1 MEYRLQLMNTSQ
13 YIKQVI
19 HKKKDKRWFN
29 YTELFAWELEDFDL
43 LVLADGSMYGYE
55 KVARTI
61 INIDPALEAEDI
73 NPWDYTTLW
82 ARYIRLNASSWI
94 MKMRDYPREMIKAVN
109 VAWSGTLCGAEQRGN
124 DDINFRTNIIDPGT
138 YFDNITVPRNLG
150 KFS

>member
-1 MEYRLQLMNTSQ
+1 M
-13 YIKQVI
+13 
-19 HKKKDKRWFN
+19 
-29 YTELFAWELEDFDL
+29 

-94 MKMRDYPREMIKAVN
+94 MKMRDYPREMIKARVVKWAQN
-109 VAWSGTLCGAEQRGN
+109 PIVLFAKLRKPQFHKLRK
-124 DDINFRTNIIDPGT
+124 
-138 YFDNITVPRNLG
+138 L
-150 KFS
+150 